1 MSRINIRY
9 HKKQFPFILNSFS
22 TAIQK
27 CKYYPLMMSGY
38 AAQQARMHA
47 KLDEIILETCVL
59 SSIPYEEI
67 RDYIKK
73 RSIEGPSSISVAYD
87 LRERVL
93 KGIDLRCLINQS
105 GHLPL

>member
-9 HKKQFPFILNSFS
+9 HKKQFPAVFNSLL
-22 TAIQK
+22 TAAKK
-27 CKYYPLMMSGY
+27 CKSYPWIMTNY
-38 AAQQARMHA
+38 EIQQARVHA
-47 KLDEIILETCVL
+47 ELERVITEACMF

-67 RDYIKK
+67 HDYIRK

-105 GHLPL
+105 GHLPP